1 MISISFLTDIIWMIT
16 CSIISSSYPKKFQ
29 DLWIQKYKIDIIKA
43 CKEIANFRRNL
54 ILIVKLGKCIF
65 WKWIWI
71 WSYNLILFTI
81 KKSRGCYLFFIS
93 IEEYLNV
100 VNSTWYIKTILPLFL
115 LYLAFIF
122 RFAEINYKWE

>member
-1 MISISFLTDIIWMIT
+1 MIT

-29 DLWIQKYKIDIIKA
+29 DLWIQKYKIDVIKV

-54 ILIVKLGKCIF
+54 ILIVKLGNAYFGNEYEYEAI
-65 WKWIWI
+65 I
-71 WSYNLILFTI
+71 SILFTI

-93 IEEYLNV
+93 IEEYLN
-100 VNSTWYIKTILPLFL
+100 STWDIKTILPLFL

-122 RFAEINYKWE
+122 RFAEINYK